1 MIIDG
6 GLISHLLVWTIG
18 GLAAVGA
25 VLTVAAFWSM
35 GRSAYRKD

>member
-1 MIIDG
+1 MLDG
-6 GLISHLLVWTIG
+6 AFIANLIAWGIG

-35 GRSAYRKD
+35 GRSGYRKD